1 MRIIELLKE
10 ESMTV
15 NKKLNP
21 VLWNGGELKSEITEK
36 LIEIA
41 KVFQEFIGVELDV
54 ADYTLTGSNANFTWT
69 EYSD

>member
-1 MRIIELLKE
+1 MRIVELLNE

-54 ADYTLTGSNANFTWT
+54 ADYTQYAAL
-69 EYSD
+69 

>member
-1 MRIIELLKE
+1 MRIVELLNE
-10 ESMTV
+10 EVMTV

-21 VLWNGGELKSEITEK
+21 VLWEGGSLKSEIREK

-54 ADYTLTGSNANFTWT
+54 H
-69 EYSD
+69 